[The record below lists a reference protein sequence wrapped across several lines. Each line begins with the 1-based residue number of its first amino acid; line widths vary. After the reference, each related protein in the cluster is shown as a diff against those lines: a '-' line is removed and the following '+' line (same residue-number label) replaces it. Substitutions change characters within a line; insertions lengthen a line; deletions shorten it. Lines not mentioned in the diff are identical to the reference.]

1 VADRLSLRFGVF
13 APLLRDQLR
22 EAGLRVESGALDHF
36 QRDAAAID
44 RLAVRDVL
52 SDAATTS
59 ARKRLLKAITAAAEK
74 RRERRGKDGR

>member
-1 VADRLSLRFGVF
+1 MADRLSLRFGVF
-13 APLLRDQLR
+13 APPLRDQLR

-52 SDAATTS
+52 TDAATTR

-74 RRERRGKDGR
+74 RGR